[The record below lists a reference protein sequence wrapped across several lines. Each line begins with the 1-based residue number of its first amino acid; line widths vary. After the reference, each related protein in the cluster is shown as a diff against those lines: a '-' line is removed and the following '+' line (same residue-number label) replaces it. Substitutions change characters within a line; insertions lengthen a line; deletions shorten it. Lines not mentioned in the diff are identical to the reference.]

1 MSSSLPAV
9 PTTAKSAAPVE
20 PVVRPRVKPF
30 APRRTLGVALAVGVL
45 AEVLLGREHW
55 GVSFPLVVLALVG
68 ALLGVGGREGWQ
80 RAAPNTWLLAPLLG
94 VAGFMAVRDSPWLQL
109 LNLVT
114 VGALL
119 ALVAHF
125 WAAGRVERLA
135 LGDYPGVVVST
146 VFRSLVQPPAMVREA
161 VDLRGAMSRAPR
173 VFPLLRGLALAL
185 PVVGVFL
192 LLLGSADAAFASALE
207 RVLALEVGAVLEE
220 GVGRVSGVLLSA
232 SATAALVGHALRRRT
247 RREPGEEE
255 VGEGRAWLGLTEA
268 LTLLIAV
275 DVLFLVFVRF
285 QVAYLFVGDAVA
297 PAPGYSYAEYARR
310 GFFELLLVS
319 MLTLCLIMALAR
331 WTVRG
336 TAKAKV
342 AFQVA
347 ASVMT
352 VLTVAILASAM
363 KRLGMYEDAFGYTRL
378 RVFTHVFM
386 VFLGGVL
393 AWRGVTLWWRPERFA
408 VGAFAAALGAVVTVN
423 VINPDALIVR
433 HNLARELARESV
445 EGAPRAEGAVDV
457 GYLYELSLDAVPE
470 LARGLSS
477 TQQLSDE
484 FRARACADVSWPEW
498 SLSRW
503 RACRALSALAPE
515 PVSAGGS

>member
-1 MSSSLPAV
+1 M
-9 PTTAKSAAPVE
+9 
-20 PVVRPRVKPF
+20 
-30 APRRTLGVALAVGVL
+30 
-45 AEVLLGREHW
+45 
-55 GVSFPLVVLALVG
+55 
-68 ALLGVGGREGWQ
+68 
-80 RAAPNTWLLAPLLG
+80 
-94 VAGFMAVRDSPWLQL
+94 
-109 LNLVT
+109 
-114 VGALL
+114 
-119 ALVAHF
+119 
-125 WAAGRVERLA
+125 
-135 LGDYPGVVVST
+135 
-146 VFRSLVQPPAMVREA
+146 
-161 VDLRGAMSRAPR
+161 
-173 VFPLLRGLALAL
+173 
-185 PVVGVFL
+185 
-192 LLLGSADAAFASALE
+192 
-207 RVLALEVGAVLEE
+207 ALEVGAVLEE
-220 GVGRVSGVLLSA
+220 GVGRVSGVLFSA

-319 MLTLCLIMALAR
+319 MLTLCLIMGLAR

>member
-1 MSSSLPAV
+1 M
-9 PTTAKSAAPVE
+9 
-20 PVVRPRVKPF
+20 
-30 APRRTLGVALAVGVL
+30 
-45 AEVLLGREHW
+45 
-55 GVSFPLVVLALVG
+55 
-68 ALLGVGGREGWQ
+68 
-80 RAAPNTWLLAPLLG
+80 
-94 VAGFMAVRDSPWLQL
+94 
-109 LNLVT
+109 
-114 VGALL
+114 
-119 ALVAHF
+119 
-125 WAAGRVERLA
+125 
-135 LGDYPGVVVST
+135 
-146 VFRSLVQPPAMVREA
+146 
-161 VDLRGAMSRAPR
+161 
-173 VFPLLRGLALAL
+173 
-185 PVVGVFL
+185 
-192 LLLGSADAAFASALE
+192 
-207 RVLALEVGAVLEE
+207 ALEVGAVLEE
-220 GVGRVSGVLLSA
+220 GVGRVSGVLFSA
-232 SATAALVGHALRRRT
+232 SVTAALVGHALRRRT

-319 MLTLCLIMALAR
+319 MLTLCLIMGLAR

-433 HNLARELARESV
+433 HNLARELAQ
-445 EGAPRAEGAVDV
+445 GAGEASVDV
-457 GYLYELSLDAVPE
+457 GYLHELSLDAVPE
-470 LARGLSS
+470 LVRGLSS
-477 TQQLSDE
+477 TRLLSDE
-484 FRARACADVSWPEW
+484 FRARACEDVSWPEW
-498 SLSRW
+498 SLARW
-503 RACRALSALAPE
+503 RACRALRVWAPA